1 MRSSGIA
8 GFSAIFKFKL
18 NIGKIPKI
26 KLIKVV
32 QLLMKKSLLVF
43 FLALFTIQVMA
54 QNRSVTGTVM
64 DAEAD
69 SPLPGVSILIK
80 GTSTGTVTDIDGK
93 YSLDVPGSSSV
104 LVFSYLGYGNI
115 ERAVGNNSD
124 INVDLKAE
132 ASALSEVVVTAF
144 GLEREK
150 KSLTYTTQ
158 EVAPRELTEAREMNV
173 MNSLSGKVAGLSINR
188 GGSGVG
194 SATRVV
200 LRGNRSISGDSQP
213 LYIVDGVPA
222 NGIENLNPDDIESI
236 NVLKGPNAAAL
247 YGSRANNGAIV
258 VNTKKGKQGFSVSL
272 NTSYMFDQPLL
283 LTDYQNVYGQGSGG
297 VYTPSSEFSWGPRM
311 EGQQVDQWSMV
322 DGKAGTAY
330 PLSPQPDNVRDFF
343 QTGHNMATTL
353 AVSGGTEKS
362 QTYFS
367 YTYSDAAGVVP
378 GNDLKRHSINLRL
391 TNKLAENLTLDSKIN
406 YIRQDI
412 DQSIPQDENYANPGR
427 HIYRL
432 PRNIRT
438 EDIEQF
444 QYVNSGGLLRQ
455 NYFNPGSNG
464 GANPYWAN
472 NRNLRTNTSDRMI
485 AFTSL
490 NYKLA
495 NGLSILARAA
505 VDRSFGGSTNKQY
518 NDSYI
523 IAQNGRFSLG
533 TSEAMELN
541 TDFLIS
547 YEKSLS
553 EDWYFNVNVGGNAR
567 KNRNSGL
574 SSNTGVELTV
584 PNFFA
589 LGNTQQ
595 VLSSHD
601 VGGPKDVNSLY
612 AFGQFAWKNAIFLD
626 ITGRND
632 WSSTLPKDNWSFFYP
647 SVGLNAVIS
656 DLMEVPSWLTFAK
669 VRGSF
674 AEVGNDTNPYQLQRQ
689 ATLGAGGNA
698 GYVSLSGT
706 LPNANLLPETT
717 QSIEIGADLRFVDNK
732 IGFDFTYYKTNS
744 FDQLFTVGL
753 PVGSGASSFFTN
765 GGNVQ
770 NEGVEVVLTLTPVRK
785 ADFEW
790 SITSNFARNISLVK
804 EINDE
809 RPSVEIGGSFLTRFR
824 IEEGE
829 QFGEVYS
836 RGYLRDDQG
845 RVIIGSNGIPRTTPG
860 FTVKVANYNP
870 IWMGGIQNSFNYK
883 NFRANFTIDFRQ
895 GGSITSFTNAIIYA
909 DGLTEATLPGRE
921 GGLIFGENFMTNET
935 AVLESGEP
943 NNIPM
948 TAEQFWINMGGRNTP
963 IGEVFTVSATNIRM
977 REAVVGYTIPS
988 AKLEGLP
995 INSVSINFVARNL
1008 FFFLNE
1014 AGNLDPDV
1022 TVGTGSNSGGRES
1035 FAPPTA
1041 RSFGFNVNLGF

>member
-1 MRSSGIA
+1 
-8 GFSAIFKFKL
+8 
-18 NIGKIPKI
+18 
-26 KLIKVV
+26 
-32 QLLMKKSLLVF
+32 MKKSLLA
-43 FLALFTIQVMA
+43 FLLLLFTGVFAIA
-54 QNRSVTGTVM
+54 QERTVTGTVTDS
-64 DAEAD
+64 DADA
-69 SPLPGVSILIK
+69 PLPGVSVLVK
-80 GTSTGTVTDIDGK
+80 GTTTGTITDIDGQ
-93 YSLDVPGSSSV
+93 YSISIPSSATT
-104 LVFSYLGYGNI
+104 LVFSYLGYGRQELI
-115 ERAVGNNSD
+115 IGNS
-124 INVDLKAE
+124 NVLNVSLKAE
-132 ASALSEVVVTAF
+132 ESALSEVVVTAF

-150 KSLTYTTQ
+150 KSLTYTVQDVGT
-158 EVAPRELTEAREMNV
+158 RELTEARELNV

-194 SATRVV
+194 SATRVI

-222 NGIENLNPDDIESI
+222 RGIENLNPDDIESI

-258 VNTKKGKQGFSVSL
+258 VNTKRGKQGFNVSL

-283 LTDYQNVYGQGSGG
+283 LTNYQDVYGQGSGG
-297 VYTPSSEFSWGPRM
+297 VYTPASEFSWGPRM
-311 EGQQVDQWSMV
+311 DGQQVAQWSMAE
-322 DGKAGTAY
+322 GKAGTNY
-330 PLSPQPDNVRDFF
+330 PFSPQPNNVRDFF

-353 AVSGGTEKS
+353 SVSGGTERS

-378 GNDLKRHSINLRL
+378 DNDLKRHSINLRL
-391 TNKLAENLTLDSKIN
+391 TNKLTDNLTLDSKIN

-412 DQSIPQDENYANPGR
+412 SQSIPQDENYANPGR

-438 EDIEQF
+438 EDISQF
-444 QYVNSGGLLRQ
+444 EYVNSAGLLRQ

-472 NRNLRTNTSDRMI
+472 NRNLRTNSLDRMI

-495 NGLSILARAA
+495 EGLSILARAA
-505 VDRSFGGSTNKQY
+505 MDRSFGGDTNTQY

-523 IAQNGRFSLG
+523 IAQDGRFSVG
-533 TSEAMELN
+533 SSEAMEIN

-547 YEKSLS
+547 YEKTLS
-553 EDWYFNVNVGGNAR
+553 QDWFFNVNVGGNAR
-567 KNRNSGL
+567 KDRNTAL
-574 SSNTGVELTV
+574 SSNTGGQLVV

-595 VLSSHD
+595 VLSSYNI
-601 VGGPKDVNSLY
+601 GSPRDVNSLY
-612 AFGQFAWKNAIFLD
+612 AFGQFAWKNAVFLD
-626 ITGRND
+626 ITARND
-632 WSSTLPKDNWSFFYP
+632 WSSTLPRDNWSFFYP

-656 DLMEVPSWLTFAK
+656 DLVEMPTWLTFAK
-669 VRGSF
+669 LRGSF
-674 AEVGNDTNPYQLQRQ
+674 AEVGNDTSPFQLQRQ
-689 ATLGAGGNA
+689 AAFGAGGRA
-698 GYVSLSGT
+698 GYLSLNTT

-717 QSIEIGADLRFVDNK
+717 QSIEVGADLRFIDNK
-732 IGFDFTYYKTNS
+732 VGLDFTYYKTNS
-744 FDQLFTVGL
+744 FNQLFTVGL
-753 PVGSGASSFFTN
+753 PVGSGASQFFTN

-770 NEGVEVVLTLTPVRK
+770 NEGIEAVITLTPIRR

-824 IEEGE
+824 IEEGS

-836 RGYLRDDQG
+836 RGYLRDDQD
-845 RVIIGSNGIPRTTPG
+845 RVIIGANGIPRTTPG
-860 FTVKVANYNP
+860 FTVRVANYNP
-870 IWMGGIQNSFNYK
+870 IWLGGIQNSFNYK

-909 DGLTEATLPGRE
+909 DGLTEETLPGRE
-921 GGLIFGENFMTNET
+921 GGLIFGQNFMEHEK
-935 AVLESGEP
+935 AVLETGEP
-943 NNIPM
+943 NNIPI
-948 TAEQFWINMGGRNTP
+948 TSEQFWVNMGGRNAP
-963 IGEVFTVSATNIRM
+963 IGEVFTVSATNVRM
-977 REAVVGYTIPS
+977 REAVVGYNIP
-988 AKLEGLP
+988 AKKLEGLP

-1041 RSFGFNVNLGF
+1041 RSFGFNLNLGF

>member
-1 MRSSGIA
+1 
-8 GFSAIFKFKL
+8 
-18 NIGKIPKI
+18 
-26 KLIKVV
+26 
-32 QLLMKKSLLVF
+32 MKKSLLA
-43 FLALFTIQVMA
+43 FLLLLFTGVFAFA
-54 QNRSVTGTVM
+54 QERTVTGTVTDS
-64 DAEAD
+64 DADA
-69 SPLPGVSILIK
+69 PLPGVSVLVK
-80 GTSTGTVTDIDGK
+80 GTNTGTITDIDGQ
-93 YSLDVPGSSSV
+93 YSISVPSSATT
-104 LVFSYLGYGNI
+104 LVFSYLGYGRQELVI
-115 ERAVGNNSD
+115 GNS
-124 INVDLKAE
+124 NVLNVALNAE
-132 ASALSEVVVTAF
+132 ESALSEVVVTAF

-150 KSLTYTTQ
+150 KSLTYTVQDVGT
-158 EVAPRELTEAREMNV
+158 RELTEARELNV

-222 NGIENLNPDDIESI
+222 RGIENLNPDDIESI

-258 VNTKKGKQGFSVSL
+258 VNTKRGKQGFNVSL
-272 NTSYMFDQPLL
+272 NTSYMFDQPIL
-283 LTDYQNVYGQGSGG
+283 LTNYQDVYGQGSGG
-297 VYTPSSEFSWGPRM
+297 VYSPASEFSWGPRM
-311 EGQQVDQWSMV
+311 DGQQVAQWSMAP
-322 DGKAGTAY
+322 GKEGTTY
-330 PLSPQPDNVRDFF
+330 PYSPQPNNILDFF

-353 AVSGGTEKS
+353 SVSGGTERS

-367 YTYSDAAGVVP
+367 YTYADAAGVVP
-378 GNDLKRHSINLRL
+378 DNDLKRHSINLRL
-391 TNKLAENLTLDSKIN
+391 TNKLADNLSLDSKIN

-412 DQSIPQDENYANPGR
+412 SQSLPQDENYANPAR

-438 EDIEQF
+438 EDISQYE
-444 QYVNSGGLLRQ
+444 YVNSAGLLRQ

-464 GANPYWAN
+464 GANPYWSN
-472 NRNLRTNTSDRMI
+472 NRNLRTNTSDRII

-490 NYKLA
+490 SYELA
-495 NGLSILARAA
+495 EGLSILARAA
-505 VDRSFGGSTNKQY
+505 MDRSFGGSTNTEY

-523 IAQNGRFSLG
+523 IAQNGRFSVG
-533 TSEAMELN
+533 TSEAMEIN

-547 YEKSLS
+547 YEKTLS
-553 EDWYFNVNVGGNAR
+553 QDWFFNVNVGGNAR
-567 KNRNSGL
+567 KDRNTGL
-574 SSNTGVELTV
+574 SSNTGNQLVV

-595 VLSSHD
+595 VVSSYNI
-601 VGGPKDVNSLY
+601 GSPRDVNSLY
-612 AFGQFAWKNAIFLD
+612 AFGQFAWKNAVFLD
-626 ITGRND
+626 ITARND
-632 WSSTLPKDNWSFFYP
+632 WSSTLPRDNWSFFYP

-656 DLMEVPSWLTFAK
+656 DLVEMPTWFTFAK
-669 VRGSF
+669 LRGSF
-674 AEVGNDTNPYQLQRQ
+674 AEVGNDTSPFQLQRQ
-689 ATLGAGGNA
+689 AAFAAGGRA
-698 GYVSLSGT
+698 GYLSLSTT

-717 QSIEIGADLRFVDNK
+717 QSIELGADMRFVDNK
-732 IGFDFTYYKTNS
+732 VGLDFTYYKTNS
-744 FDQLFTVGL
+744 FNQLFTVGL
-753 PVGSGASSFFTN
+753 PVGSGASQFFTN

-770 NEGVEVVLTLTPVRK
+770 NEGIEAVITLTPVRK

-790 SITSNFARNISLVK
+790 TITSNFARNISLVK

-809 RPSVEIGGSFLTRFR
+809 RPSVEIGSSFLTRFR
-824 IEEGE
+824 IEEGS

-845 RVIIGSNGIPRTTPG
+845 RVIIGENGIPRTTPG
-860 FTVKVANYNP
+860 FTVRVANYNP
-870 IWMGGIQNSFNYK
+870 IWLGGIQNSFNYK

-909 DGLTEATLPGRE
+909 DGLTEETLPGRE
-921 GGLIFGENFMTNET
+921 GGLIFGQNFMEHET
-935 AVLESGEP
+935 AVLETGEP
-943 NNIPM
+943 NDIQI
-948 TAEQFWINMGGRNTP
+948 TAEQFWVNMGGRNAP

-977 REAVVGYTIPS
+977 REAVVGYTIP
-988 AKLEGLP
+988 AKKLEGFP

-1041 RSFGFNVNLGF
+1041 RSFGFNLNLGF

>member
-1 MRSSGIA
+1 
-8 GFSAIFKFKL
+8 
-18 NIGKIPKI
+18 
-26 KLIKVV
+26 
-32 QLLMKKSLLVF
+32 MKKSLLA
-43 FLALFTIQVMA
+43 FLLLLFTGVFAIA
-54 QNRSVTGTVM
+54 QERTVTGTVTDS
-64 DAEAD
+64 DADA
-69 SPLPGVSILIK
+69 PLPGVSVLVK
-80 GTSTGTVTDIDGK
+80 GTTTGTITDIDGQ
-93 YSLDVPGSSSV
+93 YSISIPSSATT
-104 LVFSYLGYGNI
+104 LVFSYLGYGRQELI
-115 ERAVGNNSD
+115 IGNS
-124 INVDLKAE
+124 NVLNVSLKAE
-132 ASALSEVVVTAF
+132 ESALSEVVVTAF

-158 EVAPRELTEAREMNV
+158 EVAPRELTEARELNV

-258 VNTKKGKQGFSVSL
+258 VNTKKGKQGFNVSL

-297 VYTPSSEFSWGPRM
+297 VYTPSSEFAWGPRM
-311 EGQQVDQWSMV
+311 EGQQVAQWSMV
-322 DGKAGTAY
+322 DGKAGTTY

-412 DQSIPQDENYANPGR
+412 DQSLPQDENYANPGR

-438 EDIEQF
+438 EDISQF
-444 QYVNSGGLLRQ
+444 EYINSAGLLRQ

-472 NRNLRTNTSDRMI
+472 NRNLRTNTSDRLI

-490 NYKLA
+490 NYQLA
-495 NGLSILARAA
+495 DGLSILARAA
-505 VDRSFGGSTNKQY
+505 IDRSFGGSTNKQY

-523 IAQNGRFSLG
+523 IAQNGRFSIG

-595 VLSSHD
+595 VISSHN
-601 VGGPKDVNSLY
+601 VGSPKDVNSLY

-656 DLMEVPSWLTFAK
+656 DLIEVPSWLTFAK

-698 GYVSLSGT
+698 GYVSLKFKY
-706 LPNANLLPETT
+706 L
-717 QSIEIGADLRFVDNK
+717 NK
-732 IGFDFTYYKTNS
+732 F
-744 FDQLFTVGL
+744 
-753 PVGSGASSFFTN
+753 
-765 GGNVQ
+765 
-770 NEGVEVVLTLTPVRK
+770 
-785 ADFEW
+785 
-790 SITSNFARNISLVK
+790 
-804 EINDE
+804 
-809 RPSVEIGGSFLTRFR
+809 
-824 IEEGE
+824 
-829 QFGEVYS
+829 
-836 RGYLRDDQG
+836 
-845 RVIIGSNGIPRTTPG
+845 
-860 FTVKVANYNP
+860 
-870 IWMGGIQNSFNYK
+870 
-883 NFRANFTIDFRQ
+883 
-895 GGSITSFTNAIIYA
+895 
-909 DGLTEATLPGRE
+909 
-921 GGLIFGENFMTNET
+921 
-935 AVLESGEP
+935 
-943 NNIPM
+943 
-948 TAEQFWINMGGRNTP
+948 
-963 IGEVFTVSATNIRM
+963 
-977 REAVVGYTIPS
+977 
-988 AKLEGLP
+988 
-995 INSVSINFVARNL
+995 
-1008 FFFLNE
+1008 
-1014 AGNLDPDV
+1014 
-1022 TVGTGSNSGGRES
+1022 
-1035 FAPPTA
+1035 
-1041 RSFGFNVNLGF
+1041 

>member
-1 MRSSGIA
+1 
-8 GFSAIFKFKL
+8 
-18 NIGKIPKI
+18 
-26 KLIKVV
+26 
-32 QLLMKKSLLVF
+32 MKKSLLA
-43 FLALFTIQVMA
+43 FLLLLFTGVFAMA
-54 QNRSVTGTVM
+54 QERTVTGTVTDS
-64 DAEAD
+64 DASA
-69 SPLPGVSILIK
+69 PLPGVSILVK
-80 GTSTGTVTDIDGK
+80 GTSTGTITDIDGQ
-93 YSLDVPGSSSV
+93 YSIPVPAASTT
-104 LVFSYLGYGNI
+104 LVFSYLGYGKQEMVI
-115 ERAVGNNSD
+115 GNLNTL
-124 INVDLKAE
+124 NVSLKAE
-132 ASALSEVVVTAF
+132 TSALSEVVVTAF

-173 MNSLSGKVAGLSINR
+173 MNSLSGKVAGLSVNR

-194 SATRVV
+194 SATRVI

-222 NGIENLNPDDIESI
+222 RGIENLNPDDIESI

-258 VNTKKGKQGFSVSL
+258 VNTKRGKQGFNVSL
-272 NTSYMFDQPLL
+272 NTSYMFDEPLL
-283 LTDYQNVYGQGSGG
+283 LTNYQDVYGQGSGG
-297 VYTPSSEFSWGPRM
+297 NYSPASEFSWGPRM
-311 EGQQVDQWSMV
+311 EGQPVAQWSM
-322 DGKAGTAY
+322 AGRNPANPIPTY
-330 PLSPQPDNVRDFF
+330 PFSPQPNNVRDFF
-343 QTGHNMATTL
+343 QTGHTMATTL

-378 GNDLKRHSINLRL
+378 DNELKRHSLNLRL
-391 TNKLAENLTLDSKIN
+391 TNKLADNLTLDSKIN

-412 DQSIPQDENYANPGR
+412 SQSLPEDENYANPGR

-438 EDIEQF
+438 EDISQF
-444 QYVNSGGLLRQ
+444 EYVNSAGLLRQ

-472 NRNLRTNTSDRMI
+472 NRNLRTNTSDRLI

-495 NGLSILARAA
+495 EGLTILARAA
-505 VDRSFGGSTNKQY
+505 MDRSFGGSTNTEY

-523 IAQNGRFSLG
+523 IAQNGRFSVG
-533 TSEAMELN
+533 KSEAMEIN

-553 EDWYFNVNVGGNAR
+553 EDWLFNINVGGNAR
-567 KNRNSGL
+567 KDRNSGL
-574 SSNTGVELTV
+574 SSSTGNQLIV

-595 VLSSHD
+595 VVSSYN
-601 VGGPKDVNSLY
+601 VGGPRDVNSLY
-612 AFGQFAWKNAIFLD
+612 AFGQFSWKNAIFLD
-626 ITGRND
+626 ITARND

-656 DLMEVPSWLTFAK
+656 DLIEVPSWLTFAK

-674 AEVGNDTNPYQLQRQ
+674 AEVGNDTSPFQLQRQ
-689 ATLGAGGNA
+689 AAFAAGGNN
-698 GYVSLSGT
+698 GYLSLSTT

-717 QSIEIGADLRFVDNK
+717 RAIEIGADLRFVDNK
-732 IGFDFTYYKTNS
+732 VGFDFTYYKTNS

-753 PVGSGASSFFTN
+753 PVGSGASQFFTN

-770 NEGVEVVLTLTPVRK
+770 NEGIEAVITLTPVRR

-790 SITSNFARNISLVK
+790 TITSNFARNISLVK

-824 IEEGE
+824 IEEGS

-845 RVIIGSNGIPRTTPG
+845 RVIIGANGIPRTTPG
-860 FTVKVANYNP
+860 FTVRVANYNP
-870 IWMGGIQNSFNYK
+870 IWLGGIQNSFNYK

-909 DGLTEATLPGRE
+909 DGLTEETLAGRE
-921 GGLIFGENFMTNET
+921 GGLIFGENFMTHET
-935 AVLESGEP
+935 AVLQNGEP
-943 NNIPM
+943 NTIPI
-948 TAEQFWINMGGRNTP
+948 TAEQFWVNMGGRNAP
-963 IGEVFTVSATNIRM
+963 IGEVFTVSATNVRM
-977 REAVVGYTIPS
+977 REAVIGYNIP
-988 AKLEGLP
+988 AKKLEGLP
-995 INSVSINFVARNL
+995 INSISINFVARNL

-1014 AGNLDPDV
+1014 ARNLDPDV

-1041 RSFGFNVNLGF
+1041 RSFGFNLNLGF